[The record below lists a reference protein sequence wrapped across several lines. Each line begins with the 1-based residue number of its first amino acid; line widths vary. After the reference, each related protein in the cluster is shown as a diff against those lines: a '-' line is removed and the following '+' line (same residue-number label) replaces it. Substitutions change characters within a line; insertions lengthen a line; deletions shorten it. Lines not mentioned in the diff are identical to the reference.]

1 MAWLSVPEAGGWH
14 AGRDMRVR
22 IVVASVS
29 IASVGMLAAACAGAA
44 SRTDVRSTP
53 SRTTTSPVPATTP
66 APTSGGSWLRLS
78 PQEGLRN
85 ATVKLDVACLDD
97 LGAVRSPV
105 LDVAALQPDPNGHQ
119 PWHLF
124 GTATVRPDAPLGAF
138 PVSATCGTQQLTAT
152 FTVVPHP

>member
-1 MAWLSVPEAGGWH
+1 MWT
-14 AGRDMRVR
+14 
-22 IVVASVS
+22 VVASVG
-29 IASVGMLAAACAGAA
+29 IASVGMLAVACTGTP
-44 SRTDVRSTP
+44 SPTDVRSSPGRTVTPQVPTTTP
-53 SRTTTSPVPATTP
+53 SPAL
-66 APTSGGSWLRLS
+66 GESWLRLS

-105 LDVAALQPDPNGHQ
+105 LDVGALQPDPNGHQ

-124 GTATVRPDAPLGAF
+124 GTATVRPDAPVGAF
-138 PVSATCGTQQLTAT
+138 PVSATCGVRQLTAT